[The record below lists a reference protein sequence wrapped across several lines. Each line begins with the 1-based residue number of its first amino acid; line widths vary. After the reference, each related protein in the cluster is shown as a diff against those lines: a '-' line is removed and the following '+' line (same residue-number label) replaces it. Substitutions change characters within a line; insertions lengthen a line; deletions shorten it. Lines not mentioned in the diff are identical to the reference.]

1 MISFFREVMN
11 LRAENHADNF
21 AGEIRKTLDKVRAN
35 CAPGIR
41 RPGFS
46 YARVVR
52 AAFEDIR
59 GLMAEG
65 FSYAVICEALER
77 DGLLREGARPY
88 SLSRA
93 LRREGIRR
101 QKLAGLAQA
110 VRFPDDADKKTRAA
124 ETSPALH
131 EAAKPELEN
140 PNAKEKSREHEWVR
154 KITDSTEETG
164 LGKLTKHSDGSF
176 DFDWK

>member
-1 MISFFREVMN
+1 MN
-11 LRAENHADNF
+11 LRQENI
-21 AGEIRKTLDKVRAN
+21 AGEIRRTLDKVRAN
-35 CAPGIR
+35 NTPGNR

-65 FSYAVICEALER
+65 FSYAVICEALEA
-77 DGLLREGARPY
+77 DGLLREGSRPY

-101 QKLAGLAQA
+101 RKLAGLTEA
-110 VRFPDDADKKTRAA
+110 RLLPDDVGKNPPSA
-124 ETSPALH
+124 ETSTAIQEVP
-131 EAAKPELEN
+131 KPEPGKRGMEL
-140 PNAKEKSREHEWVR
+140 AR
-154 KITDSTEETG
+154 KMTGSAEETA

>member
-1 MISFFREVMN
+1 MN
-11 LRAENHADNF
+11 LRAENHAGNI
-21 AGEIRKTLDKVRAN
+21 AGEIRQTLDMIRAN
-35 CAPGIR
+35 SAPGIR

-59 GLMAEG
+59 ELMAEG
-65 FSYAVICEALER
+65 FSYAIICEALER
-77 DGLLREGARPY
+77 DGFLREGSSPY

-101 QKLAGLAQA
+101 RKIAELAGTE
-110 VRFPDDADKKTRAA
+110 RFSDGADKKPRAA
-124 ETSPALH
+124 ETPSLLH
-131 EAAKPELEN
+131 ETTKPEPEN
-140 PNAKEKSREHEWVR
+140 PNAEEKPGEHEWIR